1 MTAYGRALVTGASSG
16 LGSTFAEHLAAQGT
30 SLVLVARRED
40 KLEELARTLRERHS
54 VQVTVMSADLTD
66 PIALAE
72 VERRLADTRE
82 PIDLLINNAGMLG
95 IVGPFG
101 MSTADAGQ
109 SLIELNVLP
118 VIRLCNA
125 AARQMARRRRGG
137 IINVGSAAAFY
148 NAPGAAVYTA
158 AKNFITSFS
167 DVIGTEL
174 RPLNVKVLALCP
186 GATRTPRGISTG
198 SRIGRVYEASWVV
211 EEALSALAA
220 GRSVCVP
227 GIQYKLK
234 VFIAR
239 HAPRR
244 LRARY
249 LYRGWGE
256 EMAGKLAD
264 SFEQEQE
271 KEPEEQ
277 PPVAR

>member
-16 LGSTFAEHLAAQGT
+16 LGSAFAEHLAAQGA

-54 VQVTVMSADLTD
+54 VQVTVMPADLTD
-66 PIALAE
+66 PVALAE
-72 VERRLADTRE
+72 VERRLADTGE
-82 PIDLLINNAGMLG
+82 PVDLLINNAGMLG

-101 MSTADAGQ
+101 MSEADAGQ
-109 SLIELNVLP
+109 ASIELNVLP
-118 VIRLCNA
+118 VIRLSNA
-125 AARQMARRRRGG
+125 AVPQMARRRRGG

-167 DVIGTEL
+167 DVLGAEL
-174 RPLNVKVLALCP
+174 RPLNVNVLALCP

-211 EEALSALAA
+211 EEALKALDA
-220 GRSVCVP
+220 GRAVCVP
-227 GIQYKLK
+227 GTQYKFK
-234 VFIAR
+234 VFVAR

-244 LRARY
+244 LRERV
-249 LYRGWGE
+249 LFRGWGG
-256 EMAGKLAD
+256 EMAAKLAD
-264 SFEQEQE
+264 SLEKLE
-271 KEPEEQ
+271 KEPQEQ
-277 PPVAR
+277 PPVVR